1 MTRAYDST
9 VVVAGSVVI
18 FNICRVD
25 DDDDDDVGIV
35 GVVVV
40 GGAAAAELVGC
51 VDDAGT
57 AVDTGVEEWN
67 AGGVGVAGWAV
78 EVAAVTT
85 ELLVGT

>member
-1 MTRAYDST
+1 MP
-9 VVVAGSVVI
+9 GSVVV
-18 FNICRVD
+18 FNICRV

-35 GVVVV
+35 GVVGVGVGVGVV
-40 GGAAAAELVGC
+40 GAAAELVGC

-67 AGGVGVAGWAV
+67 AGGVGVAGWVV